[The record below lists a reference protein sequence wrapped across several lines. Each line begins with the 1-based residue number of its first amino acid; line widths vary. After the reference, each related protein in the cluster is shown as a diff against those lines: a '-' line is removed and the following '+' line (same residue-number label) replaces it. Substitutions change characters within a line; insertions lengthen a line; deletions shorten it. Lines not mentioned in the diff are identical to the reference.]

1 MMSGIFYNIPQDQLG
16 IMNQAGAAEIYFGS
30 IIAYIDFL
38 DVDSIKIGFHE
49 LGIHVHQWLM
59 VIGGLMTSWLE

>member
-1 MMSGIFYNIPQDQLG
+1 
-16 IMNQAGAAEIYFGS
+16 MNQAGAAEIYFGS